1 MKLLHV
7 CLCLLSY
14 AILSSCATAFNQP
27 MKTQDARLG
36 EITEQTRSLRNLP
49 KPQKKIIASVYK
61 FRDQTGQYK
70 PSETGGSFSTA
81 VTQGATSILLKAMD
95 DSDWFV
101 VIERENQ
108 NNLLNERR
116 LYESSRIQY
125 MNETKQPIRPLPSLI
140 YADVVLEGGIVS
152 YDSNIVTGGAGLRYF
167 GVGGSTRYREDRVTV
182 YLRAVSIK
190 TGEVLKSVYTSKTI
204 LSQSLQA
211 NLFKYVKLRRLLE
224 AEVGFTYNE
233 PSQLV
238 VTEAIEKALES
249 LIIEGLMD
257 DVWPSKRDKSD
268 LQLVFDQYR
277 KEKELAESTELFDR
291 FLNPDQRGS
300 FALSLGGTASR
311 LYGDY
316 AGSNFQLGAKA
327 GLDVMVNSSVSL
339 QGQFSRNRIKI
350 RDFADDN
357 YNQFDFNLKYMI
369 LPYDKMTPYIKV
381 GGSYALSNSEEFNID
396 RIFGANYRGGI
407 EYMLKEKIGF
417 YGEAGQTLFF
427 TDNIDGLTQGNRD
440 DYLTDIHLGFSFY
453 INNQSRAERIQFKK
467 QNSSTKK
474 K

>member
-1 MKLLHV
+1 MKLLHIFIGV
-7 CLCLLSY
+7 LTYLV
-14 AILSSCATAFNQP
+14 LSSCATAFNQP
-27 MKTQDARLG
+27 IKKQDARLG

-49 KPQKKIIASVYK
+49 KPKKKIIASVYK

-108 NNLLNERR
+108 NNLLNERK
-116 LYESSRIQY
+116 LYESSRRQY
-125 MNETKQPIRPLPSLI
+125 MAETSQPVKPLPSLI

-167 GVGGSTRYREDRVTV
+167 GVGGSSRYREDRVTV

-238 VTEAIEKALES
+238 VTEAIEKALEAI
-249 LIIEGLMD
+249 IIEGLMD
-257 DVWPSKRDKSD
+257 DVWPSKRDKRD
-268 LQLVFDQYR
+268 LQVMFDQYK
-277 KEKELAESTELFDR
+277 KEKQLSESTEILDR

-300 FALSLGGTASR
+300 LGFTLGGG
-311 LYGDY
+311 LNKLFGDY
-316 AGSNFQLGAKA
+316 SGSNFQFGAKA
-327 GLDVMVNSSVSL
+327 GIDIMLNPSLAL
-339 QGQFSRNRIKI
+339 QGQFSRNNIEVRNLFDG
-350 RDFADDN
+350 R
-357 YNQFDFNLKYMI
+357 YNQFDLNLKYMV
-369 LPYDKMTPYIKV
+369 LPYDQLTPYLKF
-381 GGSYALSNSEEFNID
+381 GGSYTVSNSEDFNMD
-396 RIFGANYRGGI
+396 RLVGANYKGGV
-407 EYMLKEKIGF
+407 EYMIKEKVGLF
-417 YGEAGQTLFF
+417 GEAGQTFLFD
-427 TDNIDGLTQGNRD
+427 DNIDGIVQGNQD
-440 DYLTDIHLGFSFY
+440 DYITNINLGISFY
-453 INNQSRAERIQFKK
+453 VNNQSRAERIRLKK
-467 QNSSTKK
+467 QKN
-474 K
+474 